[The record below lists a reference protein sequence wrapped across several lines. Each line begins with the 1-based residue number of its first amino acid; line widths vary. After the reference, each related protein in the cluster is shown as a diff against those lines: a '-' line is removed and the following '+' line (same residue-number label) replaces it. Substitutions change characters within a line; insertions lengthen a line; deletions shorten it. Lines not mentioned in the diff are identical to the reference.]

1 LSIDKDKRQNSEKRK
16 DIEKDIIENGKKL
29 FKKFKIDKNLQTLS
43 IINLRIN
50 QGDFHII
57 NDEKEFLKGMLPNKK
72 IRNLA
77 MGLCGI
83 LTNPIEFKY
92 KPYKFSNTFKYS
104 ATFDGANE
112 VLSSLLSLNPIIP
125 RLVAFD
131 LNTYEAVQEKYGIP
145 KEIVNKLPL
154 HLI

>member
-1 LSIDKDKRQNSEKRK
+1 V
-16 DIEKDIIENGKKL
+16 KDIIENGNKL
-29 FKKFKIDKNLQTLS
+29 FGKFKIEKNVQTLA
-43 IINLRIN
+43 IINLRIK

-57 NDEKEFLKGMLPNKK
+57 NDEKEFLKGMLPNKR

-77 MGLCGI
+77 MGLCGM

-104 ATFDGANE
+104 ATFEGANE
-112 VLSSLLSLNPIIP
+112 YLSDLLSLNPIIP

-131 LNTYEAVQEKYGIP
+131 LNTYEAIQDKYGIP
-145 KEIVNKLPL
+145 KEIVKQTPFKSHFIYIVLDWSDNEEY
-154 HLI
+154 